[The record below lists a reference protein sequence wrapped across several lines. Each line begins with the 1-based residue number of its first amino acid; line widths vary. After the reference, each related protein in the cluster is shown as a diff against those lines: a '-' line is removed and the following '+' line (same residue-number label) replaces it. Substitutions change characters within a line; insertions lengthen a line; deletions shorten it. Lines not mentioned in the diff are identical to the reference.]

1 MGRALLAL
9 ALASAPGLT
18 PAAAQQPSTLELLPP
33 GNLTVPAPAGE
44 PAARPLDR
52 SWQNES
58 LPSSTPGDAPAAVPL
73 SDDAVPGRVVSL
85 EPDVAL
91 QAAGPPPLHFDLLGY
106 RPALSNTN
114 WLIGRNDRF
123 GITSL
128 EWFPTLPHRA
138 TRGVVTGFG
147 VHFLDGPVQ
156 TDMPPRLFDFTI
168 GYQWRQ
174 RLNPD
179 FGLDLALRVGAY
191 SDFEASARKGIR
203 YPGHAVSYTRLTP
216 DLELA
221 FGIDYLDRDDISLLP
236 VAGAIWTP
244 RDDIRIEAVFPRPRA
259 AVRLGGSND
268 WAYIRGQLGGGTW
281 AIERANLTPDNATY
295 SDLRL
300 VLGLESIDADGASA
314 IEIGYVFARELSYR
328 TGVGN
333 YDPQDVVMLNITTAF

>member
-1 MGRALLAL
+1 
-9 ALASAPGLT
+9 
-18 PAAAQQPSTLELLPP
+18 
-33 GNLTVPAPAGE
+33 VPA
-44 PAARPLDR
+44 
-52 SWQNES
+52 
-58 LPSSTPGDAPAAVPL
+58 

-85 EPDVAL
+85 EPDVPL
-91 QAAGPPPLHFDLLGY
+91 ESVEPTPPLFDFLGY

-128 EWFPTLPHRA
+128 EWFPTLPHDA

-147 VHFLDGPVQ
+147 IHFLDGPVQ

-174 RLNPD
+174 RVNPD
-179 FGLDLALRVGAY
+179 FALDVALRVGAY

-203 YPGHAVSYTRLTP
+203 YPGHAVSYTRLTS
-216 DLELA
+216 DFELA

-244 RDDIRIEAVFPRPRA
+244 NDNIRIEAIFPRPRA
-259 AVRLGGSND
+259 AVRLGDSND
-268 WAYIRGQLGGGTW
+268 WAYVRGQLGGGTW
-281 AIERANLTPDNATY
+281 AIERANFTPDNATY

-300 VLGLESIDADGASA
+300 VLGLESVDADGASA

-333 YDPQDVVMLNITTAF
+333 YDPQDVVMLNLTTAF